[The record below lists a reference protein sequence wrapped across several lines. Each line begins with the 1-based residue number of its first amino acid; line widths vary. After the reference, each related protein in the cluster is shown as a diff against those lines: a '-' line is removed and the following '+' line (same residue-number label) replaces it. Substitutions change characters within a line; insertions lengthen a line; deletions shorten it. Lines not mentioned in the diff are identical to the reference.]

1 MAVSPRIAPRRDLK
15 DRRATIIGA
24 AVAAVLAAVLFA
36 VALGHRETPQRAAAP
51 AAASTTVVVASKLIR
66 RNTLLTPR
74 TVARSLNTKKVAT
87 TAVVGGAVTS
97 LDLAQGKMVNA
108 DIRPGEQLTT
118 TTLTKDN
125 GAIAARL
132 TGDERAVTLPI
143 DKLHGMT
150 GDVASGDRVDVY
162 ASFNLQTHDSDRP
175 VPTLRLL
182 AQNATLLRAPEEAD
196 GKSSDGPD
204 AQVTL
209 GVPAAIAQQ
218 LAFTADYG
226 KVWIAARPAS
236 GATTLAPSIVTVDG
250 VLYGKRPTVLATDG
264 KIR

>member
-36 VALGHRETPQRAAAP
+36 VALGHREAPPRATAP
-51 AAASTTVVVASKLIR
+51 VAASTTVVVASKLIR
-66 RNTLLTPR
+66 RNTLLTPAA
-74 TVARSLNTKKVAT
+74 VARSLRTKSVAN
-87 TAVVGGAVTS
+87 TAVAGGAVTS
-97 LDLAQGKMVNA
+97 LDLAQGKMVSA

-118 TTLTKDN
+118 SALTKDN

-150 GDVASGDRVDVY
+150 GDVADGDRVDVY

-175 VPTLRLL
+175 VPTVRLL
-182 AQNATLLRAPEEAD
+182 AQNATLLRAPAEGD
-196 GKSSDGPD
+196 GKGDGPD

-209 GVPAAIAQQ
+209 GVPSAIAQQ

-236 GATTLAPSIVTVDG
+236 GASTLPPSIVTVDG